1 MAGNSAGV
9 KWYYFMEL
17 INQEYVHIHMISINV
32 WIVRPYISLFTSINY
47 NLFNLLLY
55 LNLSVYFGSGY

>member
-1 MAGNSAGV
+1 MASNSAGV

-32 WIVRPYISLFTSINY
+32 WIVRPYISLLTSINF
-47 NLFNLLLY
+47 L
-55 LNLSVYFGSGY
+55 